1 MFMSHYATEVCK
13 CPQPHH
19 ASLPKCGNRNDAWNS
34 GRQDGRNKLRQV
46 SLTNDKCEPIECEP
60 IQQRIDIRTT
70 QTANSSPSAP
80 TPGQRQAS
88 VSCSNRPRHSA
99 SSQSPCRK
107 AQKCQSSE
115 GRGATATRTI
125 HCSGVLSIRRNFYA
139 GLRYYRVCENFTVP
153 DNHPRL
159 WNVVSNAT

>member
-1 MFMSHYATEVCK
+1 MIHKPTFKYMFMSHYATEVCK

-34 GRQDGRNKLRQV
+34 GRQDCRNKLLQV
-46 SLTNDKCEPIECEP
+46 SL
-60 IQQRIDIRTT
+60 
-70 QTANSSPSAP
+70 SAP

-88 VSCSNRPRHSA
+88 VSCSNRPRHST